1 MKIRHSLNL
10 GSEMRD
16 FPPLVAFIATA
27 PDVAVAGTI
36 TISAT
41 RGSKPHVR
49 YHGNVAASIW
59 FIVRGC
65 VPLGRYAVL
74 SKQASEGELH
84 ERDQVPALWPDV

>member
-1 MKIRHSLNL
+1 
-10 GSEMRD
+10 MR
-16 FPPLVAFIATA
+16 F
-27 PDVAVAGTI
+27 
-36 TISAT
+36 SAT
-41 RGSKPHVR
+41 GCIHRNRSRRRRSGYDHDWRHEAFEATWVR

-59 FIVRGC
+59 VIVRGC